1 MSLLCHNGKAQGKSL
16 IIIMAPLHLEEGQF
30 CVVLTFLI
38 TLNIHTRCGP
48 LVTMKMMISAKSSV
62 IG

>member
-1 MSLLCHNGKAQGKSL
+1 
-16 IIIMAPLHLEEGQF
+16 MAKLSPLHLDNISHEGQF
-30 CVVLTFLI
+30 CVVFTFLI

-48 LVTMKMMISAKSSV
+48 LVTMKIMISTKSSV